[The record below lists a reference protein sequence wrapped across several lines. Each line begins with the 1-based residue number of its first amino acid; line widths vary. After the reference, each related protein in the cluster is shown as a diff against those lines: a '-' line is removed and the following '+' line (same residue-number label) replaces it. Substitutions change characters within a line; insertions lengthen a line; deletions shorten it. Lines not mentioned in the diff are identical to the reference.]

1 MASRENPSVIVA
13 GARTPIGKLSGA
25 LKDFSAMDLGGFAIA
40 AALER
45 SGVPADQV
53 DYVIMGHVL
62 QAGQGQMTA
71 RQAAVKGGISMSVPS
86 LTINK
91 VCLSGLDA
99 IALAD
104 QLIRAGEF
112 EVVVAGGMESM
123 TNAPYLLPKAREGI
137 RLGHGEVVDSVIH
150 DGLWDKYNNYHMGCT
165 GEIVAK
171 EWKVTRA
178 ESDEF
183 SVRSHQRAAAAMK
196 SGAFAKEI
204 FTVEI
209 PQRKGESLKFVS
221 DEGVRADSS
230 LEGLAKM
237 KAAFEKDGTVTAGNA
252 SQLSDGASAVVV
264 ACQQKA
270 EKLGFK
276 PLAKIVAYATAGL
289 APKYVMMAPE
299 KAVRLI
305 WEKTG
310 WGANDVDLYELNEA
324 FAVQGVAL
332 TRVLGLDAEKVNVNG
347 GAVALGH
354 PIGASGTRVLTTL
367 LYALQARGG
376 KRGIA
381 SLCLGGGNAVAMAI
395 ELM

>member
-1 MASRENPSVIVA
+1 MHDPVILSA
-13 GARTPIGKLSGA
+13 ARTAIGKFQGA
-25 LKDFSAMDLGGFAIA
+25 LSSFTAPQLGAFAVKE
-40 AALER
+40 ALAR
-45 SGVPADQV
+45 SGVPAEKIDE
-53 DYVIMGHVL
+53 VIMGSVL
-62 QAGQGQMTA
+62 QAGLGQNPA
-71 RQAAVKGGISMSVPS
+71 RQAALGAGLPD
-86 LTINK
+86 TIAAFTLNK
-91 VCLSGLDA
+91 VCGSSLKAVMVAAQA
-99 IALAD
+99 IKAAD
-104 QLIRAGEF
+104 SDFII
-112 EVVVAGGMESM
+112 AGGMESM

-310 WGANDVDLYELNEA
+310 WGAGDVDLYELNEA

>member
-1 MASRENPSVIVA
+1 MHDPVILSA
-13 GARTPIGKLSGA
+13 ARTAIGKFQGA
-25 LKDFSAMDLGGFAIA
+25 LSSFTAPQLGAFAVKE
-40 AALER
+40 ALAR
-45 SGVPADQV
+45 SGVPAEKIDE
-53 DYVIMGHVL
+53 VIMGTVL
-62 QAGQGQMTA
+62 QAGLGQNPA
-71 RQAAVKGGISMSVPS
+71 RQAALGAGLPDSIAAFT
-86 LTINK
+86 LNK
-91 VCLSGLDA
+91 VCGSSLKAVMVAAQA
-99 IALAD
+99 IKAAD
-104 QLIRAGEF
+104 SDFII
-112 EVVVAGGMESM
+112 AGGMESM

-165 GEIVAK
+165 GEVVSK
-171 EWKVTRA
+171 EWQVTRA
-178 ESDEF
+178 EADEF

-209 PQRKGESLKFVS
+209 PQRKGESIKFTS

-230 LEGLAKM
+230 MEGLAKM

-299 KAVRLI
+299 KAVRMI

-310 WGANDVDLYELNEA
+310 WSAGDVDLYELNEA

-332 TRVLGLDAEKVNVNG
+332 TKVLNLDPEKVNVNG

>member
-1 MASRENPSVIVA
+1 MHDPVILSA
-13 GARTPIGKLSGA
+13 ARTAIGKFQGA
-25 LKDFSAMDLGGFAIA
+25 LSSFTAPQLGAFAVKE
-40 AALER
+40 ALAR
-45 SGVPADQV
+45 SGVPAEKIDE
-53 DYVIMGHVL
+53 VIMGSVL
-62 QAGQGQMTA
+62 QAGLGQNPA
-71 RQAAVKGGISMSVPS
+71 RQAALGAGLPD
-86 LTINK
+86 TIAAFTLNK
-91 VCLSGLDA
+91 VCGSSLKAVMVAAQA
-99 IALAD
+99 IKAAD
-104 QLIRAGEF
+104 SDFII
-112 EVVVAGGMESM
+112 AGGMESM

-165 GEIVAK
+165 GEIVSK

-178 ESDEF
+178 EADEF

-209 PQRKGESLKFVS
+209 PQRKGESLKFVT

-299 KAVRLI
+299 KAVRMI

-332 TRVLGLDAEKVNVNG
+332 TRVLGLDPEKVNVNG

-395 ELM
+395 ELI